1 MNIQDTISE
10 LGLDIDNLPRILKQ
24 RVATVEDLQTKI
36 GLAEQEVADDP
47 TEESEQRLKQVTD
60 YTLEYFNDAK
70 SQLESY
76 KAKLEKRLEKKEEKK
91 EVLDAKPTDVD
102 DDKKSSGMGALLI
115 GGVLLVATLGA
126 VNIMRKN

>member
-76 KAKLEKRLEKKEEKK
+76 KARLEKKEKK
-91 EVLDAKPTDVD
+91 ELLDAKPTDVD

-126 VNIMRKN
+126 VNIMRKK